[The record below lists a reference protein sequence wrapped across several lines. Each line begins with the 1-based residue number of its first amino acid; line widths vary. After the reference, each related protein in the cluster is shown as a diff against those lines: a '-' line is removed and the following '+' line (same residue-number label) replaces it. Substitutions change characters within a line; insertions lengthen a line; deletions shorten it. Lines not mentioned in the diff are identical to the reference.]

1 MSWQEEKEVVGKEII
16 RALYENSMI
25 KTWFRDNPHGWTLVS
40 GIWSPLYIQLR
51 PLSSYPELL
60 KKVGYALSTLIKEE
74 CKAVNRI
81 IGVATAGIP
90 IATAIS
96 FAGGI
101 PSGFT
106 RKLEGV
112 RSVGDFN
119 TFVKSYGEHSLIEGI
134 LADGDTV
141 GIVDDLVTKFDSKVV
156 ALKQLEYE
164 IKIRRLSNVRCSDVI
179 VVLDREQGAQ
189 EIAKG
194 YGIELHSLIPFS
206 SKGVTW
212 LKEVFTEHEHEVI
225 VDYLRDYEKYQD
237 PRIQEDLRT
246 IATQKG
252 KGRAVARG

>member
-1 MSWQEEKEVVGKEII
+1 MSWREEKEVVGKALI
-16 RALYENSMI
+16 RAFYETGMI
-25 KTWFRDNPHGWTLVS
+25 KTWFRDNPDGWRLVS

-74 CKAVNRI
+74 CKEVNRI

-112 RSVGDFN
+112 RSLEDFN
-119 TFVKSYGEHSLIEGI
+119 SFVRSYGEHSMIEGV
-134 LADGDTV
+134 LADGDTI
-141 GIVDDLVTKFDSKVV
+141 GIVDDLVTTFDSKVV
-156 ALKQLEYE
+156 ALNQLEYE
-164 IKIRRLSNVRCSDVI
+164 INLRGLRKVRCSDVI

-194 YGIELHSLIPFS
+194 YGIELHCLIPFS
-206 SKGVTW
+206 SKGVMW
-212 LKEVFTEHEHEVI
+212 LKDVFTDDEYEVI
-225 VDYLRDYEKYQD
+225 VDYLRDHKKYQD
-237 PRIQEDLRT
+237 PHIQDELRRLALQEG
-246 IATQKG
+246 I
-252 KGRAVARG
+252 